1 MVCYTI
7 GMKQLTPP
15 NFGAIAKQGVYVYC
29 YITEHGK
36 PYYVGVGTRAD
47 RAYGKHSCEV
57 PPRERIVILRSGL
70 TKPEAINWEA
80 FYIKHYGRQVD
91 GGLLVNK
98 SKRGAAKGCNY
109 KRSAKYRQKMAD
121 TKRGTKLPAI
131 AFKKSLETR
140 VGKPLSAE
148 HRQKLSE
155 IGSGR
160 TKTSEHREKIAG
172 AHLERNAAKY
182 GFTVGQWLQIPHNQ
196 RKRINRWLA
205 VHPSRTTQQFFDIY
219 AAA

>member
-1 MVCYTI
+1 
-7 GMKQLTPP
+7 MKQLTPP
-15 NFGAIAKQGVYVYC
+15 NFGAIAKRGVYVYC
-29 YITEHGK
+29 YLTEQGK

-57 PPRERIVILRSGL
+57 PPRERIIILRSGL
-70 TKPEAINWEA
+70 TKPEAIDWEA
-80 FYIKHYGRQVD
+80 FYIKRYGRQAD

-109 KRSAKYRQKMAD
+109 ERSAEYRA
-121 TKRGTKLPAI
+121 KLSASC
-131 AFKKSLETR
+131 KGR
-140 VGKPLSAE
+140 VMSAQSRAKISAARKGVNNNSPDRTFEELKGPKSAE
-148 HRQKLSE
+148 HKA
-155 IGSGR
+155 
-160 TKTSEHREKIAG
+160 KIAG

-182 GFTVGQWLQIPHNQ
+182 GFTVGQWLLIPQNQ

-205 VHPSRTTQQFFDIY
+205 VHPSRTTQQFFDTY

>member
-1 MVCYTI
+1 
-7 GMKQLTPP
+7 MKQLTPP
-15 NFGAIAKQGVYVYC
+15 NFGAIAKRGVYVYC
-29 YITEHGK
+29 YLTEQGK
-36 PYYVGVGTRAD
+36 PYYVGVGTRSD

-70 TKPEAINWEA
+70 TKLEAIDWEA
-80 FYIKHYGRQVD
+80 FYIKHYGRQAD

-109 KRSAKYRQKMAD
+109 ERSAEYCAKMRKA
-121 TKRGTKLPAI
+121 KAGSAGPSKEAC
-131 AFKKSLETR
+131 AKSLAVR
-140 VGKPLSAE
+140 LGKPLSAE
-148 HRQKLSE
+148 HRQKLSA

-160 TKTSEHREKIAG
+160 KKTSEHREKIAG
-172 AHLERNAAKY
+172 SHLERNAAKY
-182 GFTVGQWLQIPHNQ
+182 GFTVGQWLQIPQNQ

-205 VHPSRTTQQFFDIY
+205 VDPSRTTQQFLDTY